1 MEKNKKI
8 RKQVQLNKETVD
20 FIKEE
25 AKKYGLSESSFINI
39 CIKDYKDKKIMIEQ
53 AEKQTIHAENQKVL
67 ADKMNEIINQIEEI
81 KRCK

>member
-8 RKQVQLNKETVD
+8 RKQEQLNKETVD

-25 AKKYGLSESSFINI
+25 AQKFGLSESSFINI

-53 AEKQTIHAENQKVL
+53 AEKQVIHAENQKVL

-81 KRCK
+81 KKCK